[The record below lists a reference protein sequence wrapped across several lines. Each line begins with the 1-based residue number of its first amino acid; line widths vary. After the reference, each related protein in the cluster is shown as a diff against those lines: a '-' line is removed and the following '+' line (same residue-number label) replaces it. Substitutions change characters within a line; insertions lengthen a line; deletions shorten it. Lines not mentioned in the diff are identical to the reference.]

1 MGQWIHMIWLSVSS
15 SSSLVILWM
24 VFEIYLPFAVYHD
37 DYNFFINIIFNHLIS
52 ISKWDFFLQSYS
64 LGFELPYS
72 KYHLQ
77 KTLLILAC

>member
-1 MGQWIHMIWLSVSS
+1 
-15 SSSLVILWM
+15 M
-24 VFEIYLPFAVYHD
+24 VFEIYLPFAIYHD

-52 ISKWDFFLQSYS
+52 ISKWDLFLQSYS

-77 KTLLILAC
+77 KKPFNISLVEVQTYIVSKNNFCDNSFLPL